1 MITCGE
7 ILPQSRGRQYDA
19 GLRQNH
25 TTEVPMTRSTLRI
38 PALALALLL
47 TAAAS
52 EGIAASGDIAI
63 IVDGLPL
70 DGKAIA
76 IKDEV
81 YVPAWI
87 LENYA
92 HTKVNWVR
100 QANLLEIL
108 TTPSNTSAVPED
120 GILRMKVGFY
130 LDTEGFVIGQNTRLY
145 LLNVDPK
152 EFRTEDGKTAAERAH
167 EGSIERIG
175 SVSEAMKSY
184 LRLPPLDRFTARGWA
199 IVAKMPKE
207 EIASLSSS
215 VEKYETLYKSLYYD
229 LITNMVIEKQ
239 TALKSSS
246 VIDGSLKGI
255 RIDNITVKDD
265 GTAEAKLPN
274 GLYYL
279 YARMLYRNR
288 QIVWDMPISLRG
300 GESVVELSNRNA
312 ALMY

>member
-1 MITCGE
+1 
-7 ILPQSRGRQYDA
+7 
-19 GLRQNH
+19 
-25 TTEVPMTRSTLRI
+25 MTRFPLRI
-38 PALALALLL
+38 PALALTLLGTL
-47 TAAAS
+47 ASTGVHAAN
-52 EGIAASGDIAI
+52 GDIAI

-76 IKDEV
+76 VKDEV

-92 HTKVNWVR
+92 HTKVNWIR
-100 QANLLEIL
+100 QGNLLEIL
-108 TTPSNTSAVPED
+108 TTPPNTSSAPQD
-120 GILRMKVGFY
+120 GVLRMKVGFY
-130 LDTEGFVIGQNTRLY
+130 LDAEGFVIGQNTRLY

-152 EFRTEDGKTAAERAH
+152 DFRTEDGKTAAERAH

-184 LRLPPLDRFTARGWA
+184 LRLPPLDRFTARGWS

-207 EIASLSSS
+207 EISSLSSS
-215 VEKYETLYKSLYYD
+215 VEKYETMYKSLYYD
-229 LITNMVIEKQ
+229 LITNMILEKQ
-239 TALKSSS
+239 TALSGSS
-246 VIDGSLKGI
+246 VVDGSLKGI
-255 RIDNITVKDD
+255 KIDNIPVRDD
-265 GTAEAKLPN
+265 GTAEVKLPN

-288 QIVWDMPISLRG
+288 QIVWDMPLSLRG

>member
-1 MITCGE
+1 
-7 ILPQSRGRQYDA
+7 
-19 GLRQNH
+19 
-25 TTEVPMTRSTLRI
+25 MTRFWQFTRT
-38 PALALALLL
+38 LALAVLM
-47 TAAAS
+47 TTIAAAS
-52 EGIAASGDIAI
+52 QAASGDIAI

-70 DGKAIA
+70 DAKAIA

-92 HTKVNWVR
+92 HTKVNWSR
-100 QANLLEIL
+100 QSNLLEIIS
-108 TTPSNTSAVPED
+108 TPSNTSSAPVD
-120 GILRMKVGFY
+120 GTLKLKVGFY
-130 LDTEGFVIGQNTRLY
+130 LDAEGFVIGQNTRLY
-145 LLNVDPK
+145 VLNVDPK
-152 EFRTEDGKTAAERAH
+152 DFRTEDGKTAAERAH

-175 SVSEAMKSY
+175 SVSEAMRNY

-207 EIASLSSS
+207 EIGSLSSS

-229 LITNMVIEKQ
+229 LITNMVIGKQ
-239 TALKSSS
+239 QALNESS

-255 RIDNITVKDD
+255 RIDNIPVKDD
-265 GTAEAKLPN
+265 GTAQIKLPN

-288 QIVWDMPISLRG
+288 QVVWDMPISLRG

-312 ALMY
+312 ALMN

>member
-1 MITCGE
+1 
-7 ILPQSRGRQYDA
+7 
-19 GLRQNH
+19 
-25 TTEVPMTRSTLRI
+25 MTRIRLRTRT
-38 PALALALLL
+38 LALAVLFSALASAGH
-47 TAAAS
+47 AA
-52 EGIAASGDIAI
+52 GGDIAI

-70 DGKAIA
+70 DAKAVA

-92 HTKVNWVR
+92 HTKVNWSR
-100 QANLLEIL
+100 QSNLLEIIS
-108 TTPSNTSAVPED
+108 TPSNTSSTPQDA
-120 GILRMKVGFY
+120 LLKLKVGFY
-130 LDTEGFVIGQNTRLY
+130 LDAEGFVIGQNTRLY

-175 SVSEAMKSY
+175 FVSEAMKNY

-207 EIASLSSS
+207 EISGLSSA

-229 LITNMVIEKQ
+229 LITNLVIEKQ
-239 TALKSSS
+239 QALAGSS
-246 VIDGSLKGI
+246 VIDGSLKGL
-255 RIDNITVKDD
+255 RIDNIPVKDD
-265 GTAEAKLPN
+265 GTAQIKLPN

-288 QIVWDMPISLRG
+288 QIVWDMPVSLRG
-300 GESVVELSNRNA
+300 AESVIELSNRNA
-312 ALMY
+312 ALMN

>member
-1 MITCGE
+1 
-7 ILPQSRGRQYDA
+7 
-19 GLRQNH
+19 
-25 TTEVPMTRSTLRI
+25 MTRFWLFTRT
-38 PALALALLL
+38 LALAVLM
-47 TAAAS
+47 TTIAAAS
-52 EGIAASGDIAI
+52 QAASGDIAI

-70 DGKAIA
+70 DAKAIA

-92 HTKVNWVR
+92 HTKVNWSR
-100 QANLLEIL
+100 QSNLLEIIS
-108 TTPSNTSAVPED
+108 TPSNTSSAPVD
-120 GILRMKVGFY
+120 GTLKLKVGFY
-130 LDTEGFVIGQNTRLY
+130 LDAEGFVIGQNTRLY
-145 LLNVDPK
+145 VLNVDPK
-152 EFRTEDGKTAAERAH
+152 DFRTDDGKTAAERAH

-175 SVSEAMKSY
+175 SVSEAMRNY

-207 EIASLSSS
+207 EIGSLSSS

-229 LITNMVIEKQ
+229 LITNMVIGKQ
-239 TALKSSS
+239 QALNESS

-255 RIDNITVKDD
+255 RIDNIPVKDD
-265 GTAEAKLPN
+265 GTAQITLPN

-288 QIVWDMPISLRG
+288 QVVWDMPISLRG

-312 ALMY
+312 ALMN